1 MIQTETVRRA
11 DFMIC
16 GLEISL
22 FLLKNSPNGLAI
34 SHGSLPSGLAPFRG
48 VSVFS
53 ELSRNKVVVIISAV
67 GDLLPVD

>member
-1 MIQTETVRRA
+1 
-11 DFMIC
+11 MIC

-34 SHGSLPSGLAPFRG
+34 SHGSIPSSLRG

-53 ELSRNKVVVIISAV
+53 ELTRNKVVVIISAV
-67 GDLLPVD
+67 GDFLPVD

>member
-1 MIQTETVRRA
+1 MIRGQ
-11 DFMIC
+11 
-16 GLEISL
+16 EIRL

-48 VSVFS
+48 VSFFSAFS
-53 ELSRNKVVVIISAV
+53 ELSRNKVVVVISAV